1 MPLGTAAV
9 ARMGRDVTIVAS
21 LAMVPK
27 ALSAAQTLSTEGIEA
42 EVIDLRSLVPL
53 DMNTILKSVRRTT
66 RLVTV
71 EEEPLRGSWS
81 SDVVAEVATVAFDSL
96 DAPPVRVGLPEAPL
110 AFSPTL
116 EDAAIPSESRIV
128 EAVRQVMA

>member
-1 MPLGTAAV
+1 
-9 ARMGRDVTIVAS
+9 VTIVAS

-27 ALSAAQTLSTEGIEA
+27 ALAAAETLSTEGIDA
-42 EVIDLRSLVPL
+42 EVLDLRSLVPM
-53 DMNTILKSVRRTT
+53 DIDTILESVRRTT

-81 SDVVAEVATVAFDSL
+81 SDVVAEVATLAFDFL
-96 DAPPVRVGLPEAPL
+96 DAQPVRVGLPDAPL
-110 AFSPTL
+110 AFSATL
-116 EDAAIPSESRIV
+116 EDAAIPDERRIV